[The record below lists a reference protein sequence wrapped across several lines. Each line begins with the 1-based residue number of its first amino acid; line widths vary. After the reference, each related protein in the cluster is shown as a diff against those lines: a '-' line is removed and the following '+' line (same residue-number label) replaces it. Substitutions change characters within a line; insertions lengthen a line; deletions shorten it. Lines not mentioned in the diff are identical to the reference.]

1 MNAITYSSVF
11 ALLFQSHTCCAFS
24 SSYSPLSR
32 TRSLILR
39 SFPRVKSFGPPVH
52 RTVIV
57 SSHNQGNEEEE
68 QERENWDTSTS
79 TSLNRKGQGF
89 RQDSNKK
96 NKYNNSDD
104 WKKKKKASNAA
115 TTTSSSSTTTTTVEF
130 ELQELRAQL
139 KEMAQKN
146 INSASLSNEKR
157 QELEEYVQTVCEAAT
172 TSPIPLS
179 TIATAQPTPLL
190 GLWRL
195 VFSTEK
201 ATLSILPREATV
213 YVNILTSPKA
223 MGDDGI
229 LEYTLQFSMGALRE
243 IKAISTYTIDVSIL
257 GTLGIL
263 PKNCRSTYVSNE
275 LYNGR

>member
-1 MNAITYSSVF
+1 
-11 ALLFQSHTCCAFS
+11 
-24 SSYSPLSR
+24 
-32 TRSLILR
+32 
-39 SFPRVKSFGPPVH
+39 VKSFGPPVH

-57 SSHNQGNEEEE
+57 SSHNKGNEEEE
-68 QERENWDTSTS
+68 GEHWDTSTS
-79 TSLNRKGQGF
+79 ASLNRKGYGF
-89 RQDSNKK
+89 SQDINSKK
-96 NKYNNSDD
+96 KLNNSDD
-104 WKKKKKASNAA
+104 WKKTKRAFNAA
-115 TTTSSSSTTTTTVEF
+115 TTTSSSTTTTTEF

-179 TIATAQPTPLL
+179 TIATSQPTPLL

-223 MGDDGI
+223 IGDDGI

-243 IKAISTYTIDVSIL
+243 IKAISTYTIDVSTF

-263 PKNCRSTYVSNE
+263 PTYCRFTVLLMFQTNYTTEDYSYFDFFSF
-275 LYNGR
+275 GIFPSIQD